1 MERAGFLPPDRS
13 DIMEVTSIL
22 DYLFIGYGAF
32 FIYEWFLVQIKGRPF
47 SAGIILPQ
55 DLTRGTCRDPEGL
68 GRFIAPRLLMEG
80 ALLAGFGGFSLLN
93 RRLGAAKLLALF
105 YPLHRLFRHHDRPV
119 CGHRQ
124 KGAAVLGGQRGGTL
138 I

>member
-1 MERAGFLPPDRS
+1 MEL
-13 DIMEVTSIL
+13 TSIL

-55 DLTRGTCRDPEGL
+55 DLTQGTCRNPEGL

-93 RRLGAAKLLALF
+93 RRLALLSFWPFFILSIAFSVTMIALYVATVKKARRF
-105 YPLHRLFRHHDRPV
+105 WADSGEER
-119 CGHRQ
+119 
-124 KGAAVLGGQRGGTL
+124 
-138 I
+138 

>member
-1 MERAGFLPPDRS
+1 MEL
-13 DIMEVTSIL
+13 TSIL

-80 ALLAGFGGFSLLN
+80 ALLVGFGGFSLLN
-93 RRLGAAKLLALF
+93 RRLALLGFWSFFILSIAFSVTMIALYVATVKKARRF
-105 YPLHRLFRHHDRPV
+105 WADSGEER
-119 CGHRQ
+119 
-124 KGAAVLGGQRGGTL
+124 
-138 I
+138 